1 MYVYLINCIENNVK
15 MSIVTSRAF
24 PQHEYMLAIVQIVE
38 IHECVEAT
46 DYLFLSATE
55 LNKYK
60 KSTI

>member
-1 MYVYLINCIENNVK
+1 MYAYLINCIENNVK
-15 MSIVTSRAF
+15 MSIVTSREF
-24 PQHEYMLAIVQIVE
+24 PHEYMLSIVQIVE

-46 DYLFLSATE
+46 DYLLLSATK